1 MPEKS
6 PDEIAFLEQ
15 LGVRVRR
22 ARARAGLTRRRL
34 AERSGVSE
42 RYLAQLESGDGNGS
56 ILLIRRVAAAMGTDL
71 FELIGQLLDLGRA
84 GRIALVGV
92 RGAGKSTLGSRL
104 AARLALP
111 FVELTAEIERELGEP
126 VSTSLAGDGQQAY
139 RDCERRVL
147 ARVIDA
153 NARCV
158 IAAGGSVV
166 LEPQTWQL
174 LRSRALTVWLKAT
187 PEDLIARVTAQNDLR
202 PLQGREHPLAEL
214 RALLAQR
221 ERLYALADLTV
232 DTSAE
237 DEDRC
242 LERLLEAAGHS
253 GVAGPANGAAS
264 ADVASP

>member
-1 MPEKS
+1 MAVKS

-71 FELIGQLLDLGRA
+71 LDLIGQLVDVGRA

-92 RGAGKSTLGSRL
+92 RGAGKSTLGARL

-126 VSTSLAGDGQQAY
+126 VASALAREGQQAY
-139 RDCERRVL
+139 RDSERRVL
-147 ARVIDA
+147 ARVVDE

-174 LRSRALTVWLKAT
+174 LRSRAFTVWLKAA

-221 ERLYALADLTV
+221 ERLYALSDRIV
-232 DTSAE
+232 DTSAN
-237 DEDRC
+237 DEERC
-242 LERLLEAAGHS
+242 LELLLEAAGH
-253 GVAGPANGAAS
+253 PGAA
-264 ADVASP
+264 APAEAAPTDAAPP